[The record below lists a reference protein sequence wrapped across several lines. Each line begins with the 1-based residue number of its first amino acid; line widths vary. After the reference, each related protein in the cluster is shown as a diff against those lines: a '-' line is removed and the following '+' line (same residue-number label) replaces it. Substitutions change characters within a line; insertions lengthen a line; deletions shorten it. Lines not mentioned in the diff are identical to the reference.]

1 MNTNLEKS
9 FLAGIPSWALALFT
23 LLGATI
29 ILFGIGEG
37 LGPVFKINENTV
49 EAIAYILYGL
59 VIAFCCYLIVKQNP
73 RSIWYVPIICNL
85 IGIISAIVEPNFWIT
100 SMWILICGGWVLSI
114 IASII
119 GAQTGRKSTISDIP
133 QNN

>member
-1 MNTNLEKS
+1 MKSKGGKS
-9 FLAGIPSWALALFT
+9 FLATTPSAVLALIAMI
-23 LLGATI
+23 GATI

-37 LGPVFKINENTV
+37 LGPVFKINESAG

-59 VIAFCCYLIVKQNP
+59 VIAFCCYFIVNKNP

-100 SMWILICGGWVLSI
+100 PMWILICGGWVLSI

-119 GAQTGRKSTISDIP
+119 GAQIGRKSTISDIP